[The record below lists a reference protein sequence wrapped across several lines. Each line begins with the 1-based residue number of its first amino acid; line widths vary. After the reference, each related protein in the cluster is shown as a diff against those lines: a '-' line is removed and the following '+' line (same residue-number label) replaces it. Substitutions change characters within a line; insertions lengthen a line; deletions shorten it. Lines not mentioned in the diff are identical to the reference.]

1 MQCVQLTASGL
12 ENLKVVS
19 GDAPEPGPG
28 EVRVRMQAAAINYRD
43 FMISAGI
50 YGGGKEYP
58 LIPLSDGAGEVESVG
73 SDVTGFQPGDRV
85 MTVFWQD
92 WETQPVRPGVRTR
105 TTGCEAPG
113 ALTELGVFPE
123 SALLPVPDE
132 MSTETAS
139 SLACA
144 GVTAWTAL
152 HCGGPLGPDSKV
164 LLLGTGGVSI
174 FALQI
179 AKAFGAT
186 AVITSSSDEKLERAT
201 ELGADETINYKQTPD
216 WGAEAFRRAGGG
228 VDVVVE
234 TGGMGTLG
242 QSLQALGLGGS
253 IGVLGA
259 LGGVSAELN
268 AMGLIGKCAGIHG
281 ITVGARDDHRA
292 LSAHLVEHGISA
304 VIDREYS
311 LPEGP
316 EAIGSIARGAHFGKL
331 LVRIG

>member
-12 ENLKVVS
+12 ENLEVVS
-19 GDAPEPGPG
+19 GAAPEPGPG

-43 FMISAGI
+43 FMICAGI
-50 YGGGKEYP
+50 YGGNRDYP

-73 SDVTGFQPGDRV
+73 SEITEFRPGDRV

-92 WETQPVRPGVRTR
+92 WESQPLRPGVRTR
-105 TTGCEAPG
+105 TTGSEAPG

-132 MSTETAS
+132 MTTDTAA

-152 HCGGPLGPDSKV
+152 HCGGSLGPDSRV

-186 AVITSSSDEKLERAT
+186 AVITSSSDEKLERAR
-201 ELGADETINYKQTPD
+201 ELGADETINYKQTPE
-216 WGAEAFRRAGGG
+216 WGAEAFQRAGSG

-259 LGGVSAELN
+259 LGGVSAELS
-268 AMGLIGKCAGIHG
+268 AMALIGKCAGIHG
-281 ITVGARDDHRA
+281 ITVGASDDHRA
-292 LSAHLVEHGISA
+292 LSAHLVKHGISA

-311 LPEGP
+311 LEEGP
-316 EAIGSIARGAHFGKL
+316 EAIGSITRGEHFGKL

>member
-12 ENLKVVS
+12 ENLEVVS
-19 GDAPEPGPG
+19 GAAPEPGPG

-43 FMISAGI
+43 FMIAAGI

-73 SDVTGFQPGDRV
+73 SDVTEFRPGDRV

-92 WETQPVRPGVRTR
+92 WESQPVRPGVRTR

-123 SALLPVPDE
+123 SALLAVPDE
-132 MSTETAS
+132 MSTETAA

-186 AVITSSSDEKLERAT
+186 AVITSSSDEKLERAR
-201 ELGADETINYKQTPD
+201 ELGADETINYRQTPE
-216 WGAEAFRRAGGG
+216 WGEEAFQRAGGG

-268 AMGLIGKCAGIHG
+268 AMALIGKCAGIHG

-304 VIDREYS
+304 VIDREFP

-316 EAIGSIARGAHFGKL
+316 EAIGSIARGEHFGKL

>member
-1 MQCVQLTASGL
+1 MQYVQLTASGL
-12 ENLKVVS
+12 ENLELAS
-19 GDAPEPGPG
+19 GAAPEPGPG

-73 SDVTGFQPGDRV
+73 KGVTEFQPGDRV

-132 MSTETAS
+132 MTTETAA

-179 AKAFGAT
+179 AKSFGAT
-186 AVITSSSDEKLERAT
+186 AVITSSSDEKLERARA
-201 ELGADETINYKQTPD
+201 LGADETINYKQTPE

-242 QSLQALGLGGS
+242 QSLQALGCLLYTSPSPRDGLLS
-253 IGVLGA
+253 RMPS
-259 LGGVSAELN
+259 SA
-268 AMGLIGKCAGIHG
+268 
-281 ITVGARDDHRA
+281 
-292 LSAHLVEHGISA
+292 
-304 VIDREYS
+304 
-311 LPEGP
+311 
-316 EAIGSIARGAHFGKL
+316 
-331 LVRIG
+331 

>member
-1 MQCVQLTASGL
+1 MQCVQLTGSGL
-12 ENLKVVS
+12 EHLTVAS
-19 GDAPEPGPG
+19 IDAPEPGPA

-43 FMISAGI
+43 FMIAAGR
-50 YGGGKEYP
+50 YGGGREYP

-73 SDVTGFQPGDRV
+73 SGVSQFQPGDRV

-92 WETQPVRPGVRTR
+92 WESQPVRAGVRTR
-105 TTGCEAPG
+105 STGSEAPG

-123 SALLPVPDE
+123 SALLPVPDG
-132 MSTETAS
+132 MTTETAA

-152 HCGGPLGPDSKV
+152 HCGGSIGPDSKV

-179 AKAFGAT
+179 AKSFGAT
-186 AVITSSSDEKLERAT
+186 AIITSSSDEKLERART
-201 ELGADETINYKQTPD
+201 LGADETINYVETPE

-234 TGGMGTLG
+234 TGGMGTLA
-242 QSLQALGLGGS
+242 QSLQALGLNGS
-253 IGVLGA
+253 IGVLGG
-259 LGGVSAELN
+259 LGGSSAEIG
-268 AMGLIGKCAGIHG
+268 AMALIGKCAGVHG
-281 ITVGARDDHRA
+281 ITVGARDDHRD
-292 LSAHLVEHGISA
+292 LCDHLAENGISA

-311 LPEGP
+311 LPQGP
-316 EAIGSIARGAHFGKL
+316 EAIASIAEGTHFGKL

>member
-19 GDAPEPGPG
+19 GAAPEPGPG

-43 FMISAGI
+43 FMIAAGI

-73 SDVTGFQPGDRV
+73 ADVTQFQPGDRV

-92 WETQPVRPGVRTR
+92 WESQPVRPGVRTR
-105 TTGCEAPG
+105 TTGSEAPG
-113 ALTELGVFPE
+113 ALTEVGLFPE

-132 MSTETAS
+132 MTTETAA

-152 HCGGPLGPDSKV
+152 HCGGPVGLDSRV

-174 FALQI
+174 FALQL
-179 AKAFGAT
+179 AKSFGAT
-186 AVITSSSDEKLERAT
+186 VVITSSSNEKLERARDM
-201 ELGADETINYKQTPD
+201 GADETINYKETPE
-216 WGAEAFRRAGGG
+216 WGAEAFQRAGGG

-268 AMGLIGKCAGIHG
+268 AMALIGKCAGIHG

-292 LSAHLVEHGISA
+292 LSAHLVEHGLSA
-304 VIDREYS
+304 VVDREFS

-316 EAIGSIARGAHFGKL
+316 EAIGAITRGEHFGKL